1 MSAVPAKRGV
11 GWPLCTLLLVLGL
24 GALGWWSYAKWQEE
38 KAVRQSPPQA
48 ARQRPQTVQPPAPA
62 IRQGSPQ
69 ATPQAAPPQAPPP
82 QAAAPHE
89 AYRSLPAYLIA
100 GFGAVMVLLLGAILY
115 LWWSLKDL
123 EGGKRAGEG
132 EEKRGPNLNSPL

>member
-1 MSAVPAKRGV
+1 MSAAPAKRGV

-38 KAVRQSPPQA
+38 KAVQQRSPQA
-48 ARQRPQTVQPPAPA
+48 ARQGPQTVQPPAPA
-62 IRQGSPQ
+62 VRQGPPRS
-69 ATPQAAPPQAPPP
+69 AAPVPSPGD
-82 QAAAPHE
+82 

-123 EGGKRAGEG
+123 EGGKRVGEG
-132 EEKRGPNLNSPL
+132 PEGKG

>member
-1 MSAVPAKRGV
+1 MSAAPAKRGV

-48 ARQRPQTVQPPAPA
+48 ARQ
-62 IRQGSPQ
+62 GSPQ
-69 ATPQAAPPQAPPP
+69 AAPQAAPPQAPAP

-100 GFGAVMVLLLGAILY
+100 GFGAVMALLLGAILY

-123 EGGKRAGEG
+123 EGGKRAGEEMTEG
-132 EEKRGPNLNSPL
+132 KHKEEG

>member
-1 MSAVPAKRGV
+1 MSAAPAKRSM

-48 ARQRPQTVQPPAPA
+48 V
-62 IRQGSPQ
+62 RQGPPQ
-69 ATPQAAPPQAPPP
+69 AAPQAAPPQAPAP
-82 QAAAPHE
+82 QAAAPAPSPDD

-123 EGGKRAGEG
+123 EGGKRYGEG
-132 EEKRGPNLNSPL
+132 EGPNDVPETFMEPPGKKPD